1 MLKSDW
7 SLGMLKGLLKP
18 KFADQGDSHH
28 TNEEAAYLHFVDFM
42 DECEGVE
49 WGSTNTGW
57 HINAHHVKKL
67 YTHEV

>member
-49 WGSTNTGW
+49 
-57 HINAHHVKKL
+57 
-67 YTHEV
+67 